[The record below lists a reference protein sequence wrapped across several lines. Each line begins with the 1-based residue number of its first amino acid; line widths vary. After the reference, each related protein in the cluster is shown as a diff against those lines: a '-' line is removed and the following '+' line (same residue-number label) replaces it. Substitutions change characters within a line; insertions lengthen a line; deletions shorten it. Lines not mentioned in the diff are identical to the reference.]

1 MLTLKIYGYYGKL
14 LTEKSCRVQIFEK
27 KEYPTV
33 NLLCIGDS
41 MTMAETYIAH
51 TVNKLKNINTI
62 GLRNISHNVN
72 HEGRG
77 GWTCSAY
84 FEKYTDDGWGIS
96 PFLFPEG
103 FDGKEYYGD
112 KKFYEYMLNSNTDY
126 SHIGTSVTQM
136 QDGMV
141 ICDNDKLYRY
151 SKGIYDVVCEN
162 PVFKFDFSK
171 YIERYS
177 MPTPDIVS
185 ILFGANEFQI
195 CSYSEFDNELNK
207 FICNLNNMIEAI
219 HKYNHNIKIVIN
231 LPICGGDQYS
241 WGTQLGCKSS
251 AKQYEYCIKMA
262 CSAITDLFDRRRNEN
277 IFVCPMLA
285 VCDTVNGFQSDYIK
299 SNIYSEHF
307 ERHITN
313 WVHPS
318 EIGYKQMGDAL
329 AGVIADICDN

>member
-1 MLTLKIYGYYGKL
+1 
-14 LTEKSCRVQIFEK
+14 
-27 KEYPTV
+27 
-33 NLLCIGDS
+33 
-41 MTMAETYIAH
+41 
-51 TVNKLKNINTI
+51 
-62 GLRNISHNVN
+62 
-72 HEGRG
+72 
-77 GWTCSAY
+77 
-84 FEKYTDDGWGIS
+84 
-96 PFLFPEG
+96 
-103 FDGKEYYGD
+103 
-112 KKFYEYMLNSNTDY
+112 MLNANTDY
-126 SHIGTSVTQM
+126 SHIGTSVTPI

-171 YIERYS
+171 YMERYS